1 MMSTFL
7 NPTSLTRRQVLK
19 GLGAIASAPLISAC
33 GFTNPQGSADLWISA
48 AGNGKNNNPYALA
61 WGTSTESRF
70 SDHSTGQQAS
80 AFRGHG
86 LTKSPAQPNQA
97 IMFSR
102 RLGNQALVMNM
113 HNKKI
118 EHTFTSPDHLF
129 MEGHGCFNH
138 DGSLLFCSETNKHTR
153 QGIITVRETQS
164 FKVIKEYGSGGT
176 GPHEI
181 LMRPNENTLVVANGG
196 LIKDKEGNLINGA
209 TMAPNISLLNTENG
223 KVKSSF
229 QSHHDKASLRHMDIS
244 IDGTIAIAAQVQRK
258 YVGHQANI
266 SLTSLIKPNG
276 QVIQLQAPEQLL
288 KKLNDYVGSVRINNQ
303 YKTVAFT
310 SPRGDLALFWNI
322 DTGKFLGHHFFHN
335 VCGLTVSSDEEYFV
349 LSNSAGKIRQVHGSS
364 LIEYRDLRQTF
375 PQIQW
380 DNHML
385 TVSDS

>member
-1 MMSTFL
+1 MMSNLL
-7 NPTSLTRRQVLK
+7 NSNNLTRRQVLK
-19 GLGAIASAPLISAC
+19 GLGAITCAPLISSC
-33 GFTNPQGSADLWISA
+33 GFTNPQESADLWLSA

-61 WGTSTESRF
+61 WGSANDSRF
-70 SDHSTGQQAS
+70 NPYPTGFHAS
-80 AFRGHG
+80 EFRGHG
-86 LTKSPAQPNQA
+86 LTKNPAQPKQA

-118 EHTFTSPDHLF
+118 EHIFTSPDHLF

-138 DGSLLFCSETNKHTR
+138 DGSLLYCSETNKHTH
-153 QGIITVRETQS
+153 QGVITVRETQS
-164 FKVIKEYGSGGT
+164 FKLIKEYSSGGI

-181 LMRPNENTLVVANGG
+181 LMRPNEDTLVVANGG
-196 LIKDKEGNLINGA
+196 LIKSPDGNLINGA
-209 TMAPNISLLNTENG
+209 TMAPNISLLNTESG

-229 QSHHDKASLRHMDIS
+229 QSIHEKASLRHMDIG

-258 YVGHQANI
+258 YVGHQASI
-266 SLTSLIKPNG
+266 PLTSLIKPNG
-276 QVIQLQAPEQLL
+276 QVIQLQAPEELL
-288 KKLNDYVGSVRINNQ
+288 KKLNDYVGSVRINNK

-322 DTGKFLGHHFFHN
+322 ETGKFLGPHFFHN
-335 VCGLTVSSDEEYFV
+335 VCGLTVSTNEEYFV
-349 LSNSAGKIRQVHGSS
+349 LSNSAGKIRQVHGNS
-364 LIEYRDLRQTF
+364 LIENRDLRQTF